1 MDYSRVI
8 LFDLIDLTSQL
19 QDLILFL
26 PYLAFNRFDWAL
38 KLNIGTAFLFGA
50 LLKIEVLVAIL
61 VFQVLQ
67 VSKLTLEALEL
78 LLQLPDLVVT
88 VSDTCLLLFQF
99 VLLLF
104 DGSV

>member
-1 MDYSRVI
+1 MVYYSRVI

-26 PYLAFNRFDWAL
+26 PYLAFNRFDWTL
-38 KLNIGTAFLFGA
+38 KLNIGAAFFLST

-78 LLQLPDLVVT
+78 FL
-88 VSDTCLLLFQF
+88 
-99 VLLLF
+99 
-104 DGSV
+104 